1 MADLFAGEGS
11 RLPRADEL
19 RLIARVARMYYL
31 DDMKQG
37 DIAARLTI
45 SQATISRLLRR
56 ARDED
61 VVRISVH
68 TPSGTFPE
76 LEESLCRKFGMTE
89 VIVAECSED
98 RDTQILRRMGEAA
111 ALYLETTLQS
121 GEIVGISSWSESLLH
136 TVENIHPNRRV
147 AAARVVQI
155 LGGMGDPSVQK
166 HATNLTRRLAQL
178 IGAQPQHL
186 STQGVTSSR
195 AAQKALT
202 SDPFVRETMAFFP
215 QITLALVGIGAVEP
229 SKLLADSGNVFTPG
243 ELSELTQLGAVGDIC
258 LNFFDKDG
266 RPVPSS
272 FQERV
277 IGIGLDQL
285 RQARRV
291 VAVAGGRRKVAPLLG
306 AMRGKLIDVLVT
318 DQYTAALLDGAQN

>member
-1 MADLFAGEGS
+1 
-11 RLPRADEL
+11 LPRNDEL

-31 DDMKQG
+31 DDVKQA

-56 ARDED
+56 AREEN

-89 VIVAECSED
+89 VIVAECAEE
-98 RDTQILRRMGEAA
+98 REGQILRRMGEAA
-111 ALYLETTLQS
+111 ALYLETTLQA

-136 TVENIHPNRRV
+136 TVENIHPLKRL
-147 AAARVVQI
+147 AASRVVQI
-155 LGGMGDPSVQK
+155 LGGMGDPRVQT

-178 IGAQPQHL
+178 IGAQPQPL
-186 STQGVTSSR
+186 PTQGVTSSK

-202 SDPFVRETMAFFP
+202 SDPFV
-215 QITLALVGIGAVEP
+215 LVGIGAVEP
-229 SKLLADSGNVFTPG
+229 SKLLADSGNVFTPN
-243 ELSELTQLGAVGDIC
+243 ELAELARMGAVGDIC
-258 LNFFDKDG
+258 LNFFDRDG
-266 RPVPSS
+266 KPVPSA

-285 RQARRV
+285 RNARRV
-291 VAVAGGRRKVAPLLG
+291 VGVAGGQRKVAALLG

-318 DQYTAALLDGAQN
+318 DQYTAARLDAAED

>member
-1 MADLFAGEGS
+1 
-11 RLPRADEL
+11 LPRNDEL

-31 DDMKQG
+31 EDVKQA

-56 ARDED
+56 AREEN

-68 TPSGTFPE
+68 TPPGTFPE

-89 VIVAECSED
+89 VIIAECSED
-98 RDTQILRRMGEAA
+98 REGQILRRMGEAA
-111 ALYLETTLQS
+111 ALYLETTLQA

-136 TVENIHPNRRV
+136 TVENIHPQRRL
-147 AAARVVQI
+147 AAGRVVQI
-155 LGGMGDPSVQK
+155 LGGMGDPSVQT

-186 STQGVTSSR
+186 PTQGVTSSK
-195 AAQKALT
+195 AAKKALT
-202 SDPFVRETMAFFP
+202 DDAFVRETLTYFP

-229 SKLLADSGNVFTPG
+229 SKLLKDSGNVFTSN
-243 ELSELTQLGAVGDIC
+243 ELAELARMGAVGDIC
-258 LNFFDKDG
+258 LNFFDRNGKQ
-266 RPVPSS
+266 VPSA

-285 RQARRV
+285 RRARRV
-291 VAVAGGRRKVAPLLG
+291 VGVAGGQRKVEALLG

-318 DQYTAALLDGAQN
+318 DQYTAARLDAAED